1 MIEQVCRLLED
12 VRFAEFFAPGSHA
25 ELPIVAR
32 FEHNARMISV
42 SGQVDRIAVSADAVL
57 IADFKTNHP
66 APRTVEDVPLAYVG
80 HLALYRAALRK
91 LYPGKAVRAALIW
104 TDIPDVME
112 IPTAMMEEALC
123 SVTSA

>member
-1 MIEQVCRLLED
+1 
-12 VRFAEFFAPGSHA
+12 
-25 ELPIVAR
+25 
-32 FEHNARMISV
+32 
-42 SGQVDRIAVSADAVL
+42 
-57 IADFKTNHP
+57 
-66 APRTVEDVPLAYVG
+66 
-80 HLALYRAALRK
+80 LRK

>member
-1 MIEQVCRLLED
+1 MI
-12 VRFAEFFAPGSHA
+12 A
-25 ELPIVAR
+25 
-32 FEHNARMISV
+32 V
-42 SGQVDRIAVSADAVL
+42 SGQVDRIAVGADTVL

-66 APRTVEDVPLAYVG
+66 APRTLEDVAFAYVG
-80 HLALYRAALRK
+80 QLALYRAALRK

-112 IPTAMMEEALC
+112 IAMDMMEEALC